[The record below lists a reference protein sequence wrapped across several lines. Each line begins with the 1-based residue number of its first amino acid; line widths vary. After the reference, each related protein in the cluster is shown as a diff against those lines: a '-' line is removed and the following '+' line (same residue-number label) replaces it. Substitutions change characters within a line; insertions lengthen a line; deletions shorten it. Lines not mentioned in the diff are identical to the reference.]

1 MRNTEGPSPNNPY
14 KTQTNVRKTC
24 NILQEEPNLIR
35 NRKRC
40 QRRKT
45 KKKYDPPKKREMKIL
60 QHNVAGLKTRMV
72 ETLKKAHRL
81 KVDAMA
87 IKECNFSVK
96 RLPGDKIDHE
106 IPKMNGPRDSPKEK
120 RKPRGKG
127 EERLEQTVRVK
138 EE

>member
-1 MRNTEGPSPNNPY
+1 
-14 KTQTNVRKTC
+14 
-24 NILQEEPNLIR
+24 
-35 NRKRC
+35 
-40 QRRKT
+40 
-45 KKKYDPPKKREMKIL
+45 
-60 QHNVAGLKTRMV
+60 MV
-72 ETLKKAHRL
+72 ETLKRAHRL
-81 KVDAMA
+81 KVDVMA
-87 IKECNFSVK
+87 IQECNFSVK